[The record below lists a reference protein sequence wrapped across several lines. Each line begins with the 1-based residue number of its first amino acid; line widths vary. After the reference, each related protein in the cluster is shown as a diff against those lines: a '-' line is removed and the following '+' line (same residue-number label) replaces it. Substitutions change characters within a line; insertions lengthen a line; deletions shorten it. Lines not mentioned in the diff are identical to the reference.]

1 MPGQYKHLAPALAR
15 DPKHRVVFLTQR
27 TDVMLPGVTRA
38 TYKPPRAVKPETHPY
53 LRLQES
59 AVLHGQQVARSLVQ
73 MQQKGFRP
81 DLVIGH
87 PGWGE
92 LLFVRDVLP
101 DVPIVS
107 YAEFFYRGTGADVGF
122 DPADDEDLDAFCRAR
137 TRSSHLL
144 LSLEACT
151 RAVMVLVHSLS
162 RFARDLMTQLL
173 SHRRLKRAGVELVS
187 ITQELDR
194 TSIRLT
200 SSH

>member
-1 MPGQYKHLAPALAR
+1 MIRRPPRSTLTDTLFPYTPLCRSAG

-122 DPADDEDLDAFCRAR
+122 DPEIGRA
-137 TRSSHLL
+137 H
-144 LSLEACT
+144 
-151 RAVMVLVHSLS
+151 V
-162 RFARDLMTQLL
+162 
-173 SHRRLKRAGVELVS
+173 
-187 ITQELDR
+187 
-194 TSIRLT
+194 
-200 SSH
+200 